1 LYAHVSRVLL
11 RGGIRDKSAHRI
23 FRVSKPEQPRDDDT
37 LTATAALRADHVR
50 TSRLRLLVVG
60 EGVYATYPLP
70 EQGDL
75 IIGRSNKADICIDD
89 PAISRRHAVLHV
101 RMPPIPANPRDSAIF
116 EPLLHIED
124 LGSANGVRVRDQKL
138 TAMQTVD
145 VYVGDTIDLG
155 STSLIVQRSP
165 MSARLRRLW
174 SHGAFEARL
183 EDECARAERS
193 GAPFSVMRIHVEGVL
208 PPVAVQETLGQEL
221 RSIDVIATY
230 GPNEYEALLI
240 DAAPAKADEMA
251 SRVTSGLTRLGASVL
266 VGIASYPKDGRAPEE
281 LIAKA
286 CAAVRDN
293 EEEAP
298 SGPPVV
304 VPDGTMQKLYK
315 LVKRIASSSISVLL
329 LGETGVG
336 KEVMAE
342 TIHKESPRAQKSLLR
357 LNCAALSE
365 QLLESELFGHE
376 RGAFTGAVTA
386 KPGLL
391 ETAHGGTVF
400 LDELGEMPLST
411 QAKLLRVLEDRQ
423 VQRVGSL
430 KPRPIDVRF
439 VAATNRDLEAEIAAG
454 RFRQDLYF
462 RLNGIAVTIP
472 PLRERADE
480 IEGLANHF
488 ILHACQKSQ
497 RDDVPVLSTQALGL
511 LRAYTWPGNI
521 RELRNVMERAVLL
534 STEGVILPEHL
545 PVDKMGATVAG
556 PPAPPSYWGARPAEP
571 LRFVP
576 RPAPMAPPRPSS
588 MMPTVPPPMGGPQ
601 GFVSRTSSSLPP
613 PRAGSSV
620 PPPLPALED
629 EPRVSLRSPR
639 GRDEGERDRILWALE
654 RCAGNQTKAAR
665 LLGVSRRTL
674 VARLEEYNLP
684 RPRKNAPE

>member
-1 LYAHVSRVLL
+1 VA
-11 RGGIRDKSAHRI
+11 
-23 FRVSKPEQPRDDDT
+23 KPDDLPRDDDT

-75 IIGRSNKADICIDD
+75 IIGRSNKADVCIDD

-101 RMPPIPANPRDSAIF
+101 HTPPMPQNPRDSAMF
-116 EPLLHIED
+116 EPELHIED
-124 LGSANGVRVRDQKL
+124 LGSANGMRVRDQKL
-138 TAMQTVD
+138 VARQTID

-165 MSARLRRLW
+165 TSARLRRLW

-193 GAPFSVMRIHVEGVL
+193 GAPFSVMRIHVEGAL

-221 RSIDVIATY
+221 RAIDVIATY

-240 DAAPAKADEMA
+240 DAAPEKADQLA
-251 SRVTSGLTRLGASVL
+251 SRLTSGLTRLGAPVL
-266 VGIASYPKDGRAPEE
+266 IGIACYPRDGRTPEE
-281 LIAKA
+281 LIEKA
-286 CAAVRDN
+286 CAAVRDT
-293 EEEAP
+293 EEAK
-298 SGPPVV
+298 GPPVV

-315 LVKRIASSSISVLL
+315 LVKRIASSPISVLL

-336 KEVMAE
+336 KEVMADM
-342 TIHKESPRAQKSLLR
+342 IHRESPRAAKPILR

-376 RGAFTGAVTA
+376 RGAFTGAVVA

-430 KPRPIDVRF
+430 KPKPIDVRF
-439 VAATNRDLEAEIAAG
+439 VGATNRDLEAEIACG

-472 PLRERADE
+472 PLRERIDE
-480 IEGLANHF
+480 IPGLANAF
-488 ILHACQKSQ
+488 IIHGCQKMA
-497 RDDVPVLSTQALGL
+497 RDDVPVLSPQALAL
-511 LRAYTWPGNI
+511 LRSYAWPGNI

-534 STEGVILPEHL
+534 SIEGTILPEHL
-545 PVDKMGATVAG
+545 PVEKMGTTVAA
-556 PPAPPSYWGARPAEP
+556 PAGDWGRAPDSMR
-571 LRFVP
+571 LLP
-576 RPAPMAPPRPSS
+576 RHMLSAPVRPPRPLT
-588 MMPTVPPPMGGPQ
+588 MPPPPLG
-601 GFVSRTSSSLPP
+601 SLGLRPNTPSPP
-613 PRAGSSV
+613 PSFREAEVGSV
-620 PPPLPALED
+620 PPPVGELDD
-629 EPRVSLRSPR
+629 EPRATLRPGR
-639 GRDEGERDRILWALE
+639 GRDEGERERIAWALD

-665 LLGVSRRTL
+665 LLGISRRTL

-684 RPRKNAPE
+684 RPRKNAT

>member
-1 LYAHVSRVLL
+1 MQRPA
-11 RGGIRDKSAHRI
+11 
-23 FRVSKPEQPRDDDT
+23 PPPRDDDT

-70 EQGDL
+70 EAGDL

-101 RMPPIPANPRDSAIF
+101 RMPAIPESPRDSAIF
-116 EPLLHIED
+116 EPLLQIED
-124 LGSANGVRVRDQKL
+124 LGSSNGVRVRDQKL
-138 TAMQTVD
+138 IPLQTID

-165 MSARLRRLW
+165 ATTRLRRLW

-193 GAPFSVMRIHVEGVL
+193 GMPFSVLRIHVEGAL

-240 DAAPAKADEMA
+240 DASHEKADEMA
-251 SRVTSGLTRLGASVL
+251 SRVTSGLTRVGAGAL
-266 VGIASYPKDGRAPEE
+266 VGIATYPRDGRAPEE

-286 CAAVRDN
+286 CAGVRDP
-293 EEEAP
+293 ELDPEA
-298 SGPPVV
+298 PPVV
-304 VPDGTMQKLYK
+304 VPDGAMQKLYK
-315 LVKRIASSSISVLL
+315 LVKRIAASQISVLL

-342 TIHKESPRAQKSLLR
+342 TIHKESPRAHKSLLR

-376 RGAFTGAVTA
+376 RGAFTGAVQA

-430 KPRPIDVRF
+430 KPKPIDVRF

-462 RLNGIAVTIP
+462 RLNGIALTIP
-472 PLRERADE
+472 PLRERMDE
-480 IEGLANHF
+480 IDGLANAF
-488 ILHACQKSQ
+488 ILHACHKSAHEH
-497 RDDVPVLSTQALGL
+497 VPVLSAQALAL
-511 LRAYTWPGNI
+511 LRGYSWPGNI

-534 STEGVILPEHL
+534 CTDGVILPEHL
-545 PVDKMGATVAG
+545 PVDKMGATVA
-556 PPAPPSYWGARPAEP
+556 APPGPWSARPPES
-571 LRFVP
+571 LRFFP
-576 RPAPMAPPRPSS
+576 RPAPMAPPRPS
-588 MMPTVPPPMGGPQ
+588 PPPP
-601 GFVSRTSSSLPP
+601 VTSGHAPRPSSIPP
-613 PRAGSSV
+613 PRRSGQSTM
-620 PPPLPALED
+620 PPPATFEEE
-629 EPRVSLRSPR
+629 EPGRPSLRPPR

-684 RPRKNAPE
+684 RPRKNVPE

>member
-1 LYAHVSRVLL
+1 MQRP
-11 RGGIRDKSAHRI
+11 DQ
-23 FRVSKPEQPRDDDT
+23 PPRDDDT

-70 EQGDL
+70 ETGDL

-116 EPLLHIED
+116 EPLLQIED
-124 LGSANGVRVRDQKL
+124 LGSSNGVRVRDQKL
-138 TAMQTVD
+138 VPRQTID

-155 STSLIVQRSP
+155 ATSLIVQRSP
-165 MSARLRRLW
+165 TTARLRRLW

-193 GAPFSVMRIHVEGVL
+193 GQPFSVLRVHVEGTL
-208 PPVAVQETLGQEL
+208 PPVAIQETLGQEL

-230 GPNEYEALLI
+230 GPNEYEVLLI
-240 DAAPAKADEMA
+240 DAPPDKADEMA
-251 SRVTSGLTRLGASVL
+251 SRVTSGLTRLGASAL

-286 CAAVRDN
+286 CAALRDPD
-293 EEEAP
+293 ADAQ
-298 SGPPVV
+298 GPPVV

-315 LVKRIASSSISVLL
+315 LVKRIASSQISVLL

-342 TIHKESPRAQKSLLR
+342 TIHKESPRAHKSLLR

-376 RGAFTGAVTA
+376 RGAFTGAVQA

-430 KPRPIDVRF
+430 KPKPIDVRF

-462 RLNGIAVTIP
+462 RLNGIALTIP
-472 PLRERADE
+472 PLRERMDE
-480 IEGLANHF
+480 IEGFANAF
-488 ILHACQKSQ
+488 ILHACQKSS
-497 RDDVPVLSTQALGL
+497 RDDIPVLSTQAVVL
-511 LRAYTWPGNI
+511 LKGYTWPGNI

-534 STEGVILPEHL
+534 CNEGVILPEHL
-545 PVDKMGATVAG
+545 PVEKMGATVA
-556 PPAPPSYWGARPAEP
+556 APPGPWNVRPPDP
-571 LRFVP
+571 LRFFP
-576 RPAPMAPPRPSS
+576 RPPPRAPPRPS
-588 MMPTVPPPMGGPQ
+588 P
-601 GFVSRTSSSLPP
+601 PP
-613 PRAGSSV
+613 PRPSSI
-620 PPPLPALED
+620 PPPPRFPGYSDPPITIDED
-629 EPRVSLRSPR
+629 DVGRPTLRPPR
-639 GRDEGERDRILWALE
+639 GRDEGERERILWALE

-665 LLGVSRRTL
+665 LLGISRRTL

-684 RPRKNAPE
+684 RPRKNVPE

>member
-1 LYAHVSRVLL
+1 M
-11 RGGIRDKSAHRI
+11 
-23 FRVSKPEQPRDDDT
+23 
-37 LTATAALRADHVR
+37 TATAAFRADHVR

-60 EGVYATYPLP
+60 DGVYATYPLP

-75 IIGRSNKADICIDD
+75 VIGRSNKADICIDD

-101 RMPPIPANPRDSAIF
+101 HTPPVPANPRDSASF
-116 EPLLHIED
+116 EPELHIED
-124 LGSANGVRVRDQKL
+124 LGSSNGVRVREKKL
-138 TAMQTVD
+138 GPRQTVD
-145 VYVGDTIDLG
+145 VGVGDTIELG
-155 STSLIVQRSP
+155 STALIVQRSP
-165 MSARLRRLW
+165 AASRLRRLW

-193 GAPFSVMRIHVEGVL
+193 GLPFSVIRVHVEGTL
-208 PPVAVQETLGQEL
+208 PPVAVQETLGTEL

-240 DAAPAKADEMA
+240 DAAPDKADEMA
-251 SRVTSGLTRLGASVL
+251 SRVTSGLTRLGASAL
-266 VGIASYPKDGRAPEE
+266 VGVATYPKDGRTPEE

-286 CAAVRDN
+286 CAAVRDI
-293 EEEAP
+293 EEAA
-298 SGPPVV
+298 GPPVV

-315 LVKRIASSSISVLL
+315 LVKRIAASPISVLL

-342 TIHKESPRAQKSLLR
+342 TIHRDSPRAGKPLLR

-376 RGAFTGAVTA
+376 RGAFTGAVVA

-430 KPRPIDVRF
+430 KPKPIDVRF
-439 VAATNRDLEAEIAAG
+439 VAATNRDLEAEIGAG
-454 RFRQDLYF
+454 RFRSDLYF

-472 PLRERADE
+472 PLRERVDE
-480 IEGLANHF
+480 IEGLASAF
-488 ILHACQKSQ
+488 IVHACQKAQ
-497 RDDVPVLSTQALGL
+497 RDDVPLLSQQALSL
-511 LRAYTWPGNI
+511 LQAYSWPGNI

-545 PVDKMGATVAG
+545 PVDKMGATVAAPAG
-556 PPAPPSYWGARPAEP
+556 PWGPSPYEAIH
-571 LRFVP
+571 FVP
-576 RPAPMAPPRPSS
+576 RPPPSAPRAPFAA
-588 MMPTVPPPMGGPQ
+588 TVPPPPAAP
-601 GFVSRTSSSLPP
+601 SSFPP
-613 PRAGSSV
+613 PRPAPSYATPLPVSGPPASAPSMSSPRAPAFP
-620 PPPLPALED
+620 PPPLVPPRPGPPSSAPPPAFHEED
-629 EPRVSLRSPR
+629 ARLLPRTLR
-639 GRDEGERDRILWALE
+639 GRDEGERERILWALE
-654 RCAGNQTKAAR
+654 KCAGNQTKAAR
-665 LLGVSRRTL
+665 LLGISRRTL
-674 VARLEEYNLP
+674 VGRLEEYNLP
-684 RPRKNAPE
+684 RPRKNAL

>member
-1 LYAHVSRVLL
+1 M
-11 RGGIRDKSAHRI
+11 
-23 FRVSKPEQPRDDDT
+23 SKPEQPRDDDT

-101 RMPPIPANPRDSAIF
+101 RMPPIPESPRDSAIF

-138 TAMQTVD
+138 VAMQTID

-165 MSARLRRLW
+165 MTARLRRLW

-193 GAPFSVMRIHVEGVL
+193 GAPFSVMRIHVEGSL

-293 EEEAP
+293 EEAP

-315 LVKRIASSSISVLL
+315 LVKRIAASPISVLL

-342 TIHKESPRAQKSLLR
+342 TIHKESPRAPKALLR

-430 KPRPIDVRF
+430 KPKPIDVRF

-480 IEGLANHF
+480 IERLASAF

-497 RDDVPVLSTQALGL
+497 RDDVPVLGPQAL
-511 LRAYTWPGNI
+511 
-521 RELRNVMERAVLL
+521 
-534 STEGVILPEHL
+534 
-545 PVDKMGATVAG
+545 
-556 PPAPPSYWGARPAEP
+556 APPDARTRGPA
-571 LRFVP
+571 
-576 RPAPMAPPRPSS
+576 
-588 MMPTVPPPMGGPQ
+588 
-601 GFVSRTSSSLPP
+601 TSAS
-613 PRAGSSV
+613 
-620 PPPLPALED
+620 
-629 EPRVSLRSPR
+629 
-639 GRDEGERDRILWALE
+639 
-654 RCAGNQTKAAR
+654 CAT
-665 LLGVSRRTL
+665 
-674 VARLEEYNLP
+674 
-684 RPRKNAPE
+684 

>member
-1 LYAHVSRVLL
+1 MAKTDEL
-11 RGGIRDKSAHRI
+11 
-23 FRVSKPEQPRDDDT
+23 PRDDDT

-60 EGVYATYPLP
+60 DGVYATYPLP
-70 EQGDL
+70 EHGDL

-101 RMPPIPANPRDSAIF
+101 HTPPVPANPRDSASF
-116 EPLLHIED
+116 EPELHIED
-124 LGSANGVRVRDQKL
+124 LGSSNGMRVREKKL
-138 TAMQTVD
+138 VARQTVD
-145 VYVGDTIDLG
+145 VGVGDTIELG
-155 STSLIVQRSP
+155 STALIVQRSP
-165 MSARLRRLW
+165 MTARLRRLW

-193 GAPFSVMRIHVEGVL
+193 GLPFSVIRIHVEGAL

-230 GPNEYEALLI
+230 GPSEYESLLI
-240 DAAPAKADEMA
+240 DAAPEKADEMA

-266 VGIASYPKDGRAPEE
+266 VGLASYPKDGRTPEE

-286 CAAVRDN
+286 CAAVRDI
-293 EEEAP
+293 EEATH
-298 SGPPVV
+298 PPVV

-315 LVKRIASSSISVLL
+315 LVKRIAASPISVLL

-342 TIHKESPRAQKSLLR
+342 TIHRESPRGSKPLLR

-376 RGAFTGAVTA
+376 RGAFTGAVVA

-400 LDELGEMPLST
+400 LDELGEMPQST
-411 QAKLLRVLEDRQ
+411 QAKLLRVIEDRQ
-423 VQRVGSL
+423 VQRVGGL
-430 KPRPIDVRF
+430 KPKAIDVRF
-439 VAATNRDLEAEIAAG
+439 VAATNRDLEEEIANG

-472 PLRERADE
+472 PLRERVDE
-480 IEGLANHF
+480 IEGLATAF
-488 ILHACQKSQ
+488 IHHACQKSQ
-497 RDDVPVLSTQALGL
+497 RDDVPLLSPAALAL
-511 LRAYTWPGNI
+511 LKAYTWPGNI

-545 PVDKMGATVAG
+545 PLDKMGATVAAPSG
-556 PPAPPSYWGARPAEP
+556 PWGPRPHDVM
-571 LRFVP
+571 RFVP
-576 RPAPMAPPRPSS
+576 RPPPAAPRAPHAL
-588 MMPTVPPPMGGPQ
+588 TVPPPPVSSS
-601 GFVSRTSSSLPP
+601 GFAPRISSLPP
-613 PRAGSSV
+613 PSAPPRPDPPSSR
-620 PPPLPALED
+620 PPPLPADADAAL
-629 EPRVSLRSPR
+629 LRPSR
-639 GRDEGERDRILWALE
+639 GRDEGERERILWALE

-684 RPRKNAPE
+684 RPRKNAP

>member
-1 LYAHVSRVLL
+1 VAKN
-11 RGGIRDKSAHRI
+11 DEA
-23 FRVSKPEQPRDDDT
+23 PRDDDT

-70 EQGDL
+70 EIGDL

-101 RMPPIPANPRDSAIF
+101 HTPPVPANPRDSASF
-116 EPLLHIED
+116 EPELRIED
-124 LGSANGVRVRDQKL
+124 LGSSNGMRVREKKL
-138 TAMQTVD
+138 VPRQTVD
-145 VYVGDTIDLG
+145 VFVGDTIELG
-155 STSLIVQRSP
+155 STALIVQRSP
-165 MSARLRRLW
+165 AASRLRRLW

-193 GAPFSVMRIHVEGVL
+193 GAPFSVIRIHVDTAL

-240 DAAPAKADEMA
+240 DAAPEKADEMA

-266 VGIASYPKDGRAPEE
+266 VGVASYPKDARTPEE
-281 LIAKA
+281 LIQKA

-293 EEEAP
+293 EELTE
-298 SGPPVV
+298 GPPVV

-315 LVKRIASSSISVLL
+315 LIKRIASSPISVLL

-342 TIHKESPRAQKSLLR
+342 TIHRESPRASKQMLR
-357 LNCAALSE
+357 INCAALSE

-376 RGAFTGAVTA
+376 RGAFTGAVVT

-423 VQRVGSL
+423 VQRVGGL
-430 KPRPIDVRF
+430 KPKPIDVRF
-439 VAATNRDLEAEIAAG
+439 VAATNRDLEAEIGAG

-472 PLRERADE
+472 PLRERVDE
-480 IEGLANHF
+480 IEGLATAF

-497 RDDVPVLSTQALGL
+497 RDDVPLLSPQALAL
-511 LRAYTWPGNI
+511 LKAYTWPGNI

-534 STEGVILPEHL
+534 STDGVITPEHL
-545 PVDKMGATVAG
+545 PVEKMGATVL
-556 PPAPPSYWGARPAEP
+556 APPGPWGGQMHEM
-571 LRFVP
+571 RFVP
-576 RPAPMAPPRPSS
+576 RPPPSAPRAPHAL
-588 MMPTVPPPMGGPQ
+588 TVPPPAVGPMGMGS
-601 GFVSRTSSSLPP
+601 GYPP
-613 PRAGSSV
+613 PRLTPSPLPPRPDPHSWGVPEVPLRHAGPPSSV
-620 PPPLPALED
+620 PPPVSFDDETRPAIR
-629 EPRVSLRSPR
+629 PVR
-639 GRDEGERDRILWALE
+639 GRDEGERERILWALE

-684 RPRKNAPE
+684 RPRKNAP

>member
-1 LYAHVSRVLL
+1 MARPDEH
-11 RGGIRDKSAHRI
+11 
-23 FRVSKPEQPRDDDT
+23 PRDDDT

-70 EQGDL
+70 ETGDL

-116 EPLLHIED
+116 EPLLQIED
-124 LGSANGVRVRDQKL
+124 LGSSNGVRVRDQKL
-138 TAMQTVD
+138 VPRQTID

-165 MSARLRRLW
+165 ITTRLRRLW

-193 GAPFSVMRIHVEGVL
+193 GMPFSVLRVHVEGSL

-230 GPNEYEALLI
+230 GPNEYEVLLI
-240 DAAPAKADEMA
+240 DAAHDKADEMA
-251 SRVTSGLTRLGASVL
+251 SRVTSGLTRLGASAL
-266 VGIASYPKDGRAPEE
+266 VGIASYPRDGRAPEE

-286 CAAVRDN
+286 CAAVRDS
-293 EEEAP
+293 EADP
-298 SGPPVV
+298 EAPPVV

-315 LVKRIASSSISVLL
+315 LVKRIAASQISVLL

-342 TIHKESPRAQKSLLR
+342 TIHKESPRAQKPLLR

-376 RGAFTGAVTA
+376 RGAFTGAVQA

-430 KPRPIDVRF
+430 KPKPIDVRF

-462 RLNGIAVTIP
+462 RLNGIALTIP
-472 PLRERADE
+472 PLRERMDE
-480 IEGLANHF
+480 IEGLASAF

-497 RDDVPVLSTQALGL
+497 RDDVPVLSPQALAL
-511 LRAYTWPGNI
+511 LRGYTWPGNI

-534 STEGVILPEHL
+534 CIDGVILPEHL
-545 PVDKMGATVAG
+545 PVEKMGATVAAPPG
-556 PPAPPSYWGARPAEP
+556 PWNVRPLSPNAWGSGSPPASAAPIPEP
-571 LRFVP
+571 LRFFP
-576 RPAPMAPPRPSS
+576 RPSPVAPPRPS
-588 MMPTVPPPMGGPQ
+588 P
-601 GFVSRTSSSLPP
+601 PP
-613 PRAGSSV
+613 PRPSSIPPPRRSGGSSV
-620 PPPLPALED
+620 PPPITIEED
-629 EPRVSLRSPR
+629 DLTARPTLRPPR
-639 GRDEGERDRILWALE
+639 GRDEGERERILWALE

-665 LLGVSRRTL
+665 LLGISRRTL

-684 RPRKNAPE
+684 RPRKNVPE

>member
-1 LYAHVSRVLL
+1 VA
-11 RGGIRDKSAHRI
+11 
-23 FRVSKPEQPRDDDT
+23 KPNELPKDDDT

-60 EGVYATYPLP
+60 DGVYATYPLP

-101 RMPPIPANPRDSAIF
+101 HTPPVPQNPRDSASF
-116 EPLLHIED
+116 EPELRIED

-138 TAMQTVD
+138 SAMQTVD
-145 VYVGDTIDLG
+145 VFVGDTIDLG

-165 MSARLRRLW
+165 TNARLRRLW

-193 GAPFSVMRIHVEGVL
+193 GAPFSVIRIHVEGQL

-240 DAAPAKADEMA
+240 DAGPEKADDMA
-251 SRVTSGLTRLGASVL
+251 SRVTSGLVRLGASVL
-266 VGIASYPKDGRAPEE
+266 VGLASYPRDGRAPEE

-293 EEEAP
+293 AEETPE
-298 SGPPVV
+298 GPPVV
-304 VPDGTMQKLYK
+304 VPDGSMQKLYK
-315 LVKRIASSSISVLL
+315 LVKRIASSPISVLL

-342 TIHKESPRAQKSLLR
+342 TIHRESPRAAKSMLR
-357 LNCAALSE
+357 LNCAALGE

-376 RGAFTGAVTA
+376 RGAFTGAVVA

-439 VAATNRDLEAEIAAG
+439 VGATNRDLEAEIAAG

-472 PLRERADE
+472 PLRERVDE
-480 IEGLANHF
+480 IEGLASAF
-488 ILHACQKSQ
+488 IVHACQKSQ
-497 RDDVPVLSTQALGL
+497 REDVPLLSPQALAL
-511 LRAYTWPGNI
+511 LRGYTWPGNI

-534 STEGVILPEHL
+534 CTEGLILAEHL
-545 PVDKMGATVAG
+545 PVDKMGATVA
-556 PPAPPSYWGARPAEP
+556 APLGDWGSRSLEAMRY
-571 LRFVP
+571 LP
-576 RPAPMAPPRPSS
+576 RPALRVPAVPPRPSPS
-588 MMPTVPPPMGGPQ
+588 PLSSASQRSSTMPPPDSGSMGLRLGA
-601 GFVSRTSSSLPP
+601 SSSLPP
-613 PRAGSSV
+613 PMHSSHV
-620 PPPLPALED
+620 SSSPPPITLDDD
-629 EPRVSLRSPR
+629 EPRVSPRPGR
-639 GRDEGERDRILWALE
+639 GREEGERERILWALE

-665 LLGVSRRTL
+665 LLGISRRTL

-684 RPRKNAPE
+684 RPRKNAP

>member
-1 LYAHVSRVLL
+1 VAKPDTPP
-11 RGGIRDKSAHRI
+11 RDA
-23 FRVSKPEQPRDDDT
+23 PPRDDDT

-60 EGVYATYPLP
+60 DGVYATYPLP
-70 EQGDL
+70 ETGDL

-101 RMPPIPANPRDSAIF
+101 RTPPMPQNPRDSASF
-116 EPLLHIED
+116 EPELHIED
-124 LGSANGVRVRDQKL
+124 LGSSNGVRVREKKL
-138 TAMQTVD
+138 VPLQTVD

-193 GAPFSVMRIHVEGVL
+193 GAPFSVMRIHVDGAL

-240 DAAPAKADEMA
+240 DATPEKADEIA
-251 SRVTSGLTRLGASVL
+251 SRVTSGVVRLGASVL
-266 VGIASYPKDGRAPEE
+266 VGLANYPRDGRAPEE

-286 CAAVRDN
+286 CAAVRDSDI
-293 EEEAP
+293 ESQTEV
-298 SGPPVV
+298 PPVV

-315 LVKRIASSSISVLL
+315 LVRRIAASPISVLL

-342 TIHKESPRAQKSLLR
+342 TIHKESPRAGKPMLR

-376 RGAFTGAVTA
+376 RGAFTGAVQA

-411 QAKLLRVLEDRQ
+411 QVKLLRVLEDRQ
-423 VQRVGSL
+423 VQRIGSL
-430 KPRPIDVRF
+430 KPKPIDVRF

-472 PLRERADE
+472 PLRERVDE
-480 IEGLANHF
+480 IEGLANAF
-488 ILHACQKSQ
+488 IVHACQKSQ
-497 RDDVPVLSTQALGL
+497 RDDVPVLSPQALAL
-511 LRAYTWPGNI
+511 LKAYTWPGNI

-534 STEGVILPEHL
+534 CTDGVILPDHL
-545 PVDKMGATVAG
+545 PVEKMGATVAATPNPWG
-556 PPAPPSYWGARPAEP
+556 SHPPEMM
-571 LRFVP
+571 RFVP
-576 RPAPMAPPRPSS
+576 RPPPSVPRAPHAPTMPPPPPAGSMGFGPRSPSPLPPPPPRPA
-588 MMPTVPPPMGGPQ
+588 MPA
-601 GFVSRTSSSLPP
+601 LP
-613 PRAGSSV
+613 AM
-620 PPPLPALED
+620 PPLPAPPPSAPPPILYEDD
-629 EPRVSLRSPR
+629 EPRTTVRGAR

-665 LLGVSRRTL
+665 LLGISRRTL